1 MALVVYNTTDS
12 ANERFI
18 PSAFFNFDNTFIL
31 KGTLVDVGEDGFY
44 DLHFT
49 VNAKIK
55 IRKDAIFD
63 GYPAGLD
70 SLIGLE
76 TNLLLVKNDGIFK
89 AKRRDSDEFSGELT
103 FKDSFAEVFANPSGG
118 GGSLEPLPTDVSR
131 RVSGNSAILEACRS
145 AHT

>member
-18 PSAFFNFDNTFIL
+18 PPAFFESDDTFIL
-31 KGTLVDVGEDGFY
+31 KGTLVDVGEQDFY

-55 IRKDAIFD
+55 IRKDAISD

-76 TNLLLVKNDGIFK
+76 TNLLLVKNDGVFK
-89 AKRRDSDEFSGELT
+89 AKKRDLDEFSDDLI
-103 FKDSFAEVFANPSGG
+103 FKDSFVDVFGNPGG
-118 GGSLEPLPTDVSR
+118 GGGDLEPLPTDVSR
-131 RVSGNSAILEACRS
+131 RVSGSSAILQACRA

>member
-12 ANERFI
+12 TNERFI
-18 PSAFFNFDNTFIL
+18 PSEFFNSVDTFIL
-31 KGTLVDVGEDGFY
+31 KGTLVDVGEQDFY

-55 IRKDAIFD
+55 IHKDAIAD

-76 TNLLLVKNDGIFK
+76 TNLLLVKNDGVFK
-89 AKRRDSDEFSGELT
+89 AKKRASDEFSGNLI
-103 FKDSFAEVFANPSGG
+103 FKDSFIEVFGNPGGG

-131 RVSGNSAILEACRS
+131 RVSGSSAILEACRL

>member
-18 PSAFFNFDNTFIL
+18 PPAFFGFDDTFIL
-31 KGTLVDVGEDGFY
+31 KGTLVDVGEQDFY

-55 IRKDAIFD
+55 IHKDAIAD

-76 TNLLLVKNDGIFK
+76 TNLLLVKNDGVFK
-89 AKRRDSDEFSGELT
+89 AKRRDFDEFSDDLI
-103 FKDSFAEVFANPSGG
+103 FKDSFKDVFGNPGG
-118 GGSLEPLPTDVSR
+118 GGGDLEPLPTDVSR
-131 RVSGNSAILEACRS
+131 RVSGSSAILAACKL